1 MKREELGLEES
12 LNKIVLIDSN
22 IFLEI
27 ELAESHANACKQ
39 FLRRVRDGS
48 VKSAI
53 TDFHVDSIVIIME
66 NYGKSWRDIALF
78 LASLLRY
85 RGLMIYP
92 LSLGTR
98 IKSTFVMRDYG
109 LDYDDALAVQA
120 LKELSTKVII
130 SYDEDFDSVDWV
142 KRCTPEELIQ

>member
-1 MKREELGLEES
+1 
-12 LNKIVLIDSN
+12 
-22 IFLEI
+22 
-27 ELAESHANACKQ
+27 
-39 FLRRVRDGS
+39 
-48 VKSAI
+48 
-53 TDFHVDSIVIIME
+53 ME
-66 NYGKSWRDIALF
+66 NYGENWRDIALF
-78 LASLLRY
+78 LAPLPRY